1 MLIKHYCVV
10 RVRRINYSW
19 NLKDRTK
26 TSPLPPRREVMQI
39 ASFQSGSLCVWIDWG
54 VMGWQLSIHFIRLP
68 TSVILPTPHSYFSR
82 ATHSYTYTTQWRE
95 ISLHRQF
102 LSLSSSSPSPIEPRD
117 SQEFSGQHDQTRT
130 IRGSGHVYQFKK
142 KRTRTPVSVIT

>member
-1 MLIKHYCVV
+1 M
-10 RVRRINYSW
+10 
-19 NLKDRTK
+19 
-26 TSPLPPRREVMQI
+26 
-39 ASFQSGSLCVWIDWG
+39 
-54 VMGWQLSIHFIRLP
+54 MGWQLSIHFIRLP

-117 SQEFSGQHDQTRT
+117 GQEFSGQHDQTST

-142 KRTRTPVSVIT
+142 RCTRTPVSVIIESLKRLKSVHTETVPIQCDKPSKSLGAFGKKSREPQIRAQAS